1 MTPLTRTAPATRTEL
16 RQPRSAF
23 TLIELL
29 VVIGILLALA
39 ATTLVVWNSTADNDR
54 VRSAARQLQSA
65 LLGARD
71 RAIFAQK
78 FVTEANRPTSR
89 GLRLLRVRGALAV
102 NEMTF
107 VEANDPVEWTGAEPT
122 LPTLQNPNL
131 ARLFRRNS
139 NGSSNPSFD
148 PADTIDLLIEPANEV
163 GTFDRLKALG
173 LIQEGATR
181 VQLNETPRN
190 WRQFSFKQTDLVT
203 DLPSGR
209 VRLIPDVAP
218 GASGMRNF
226 EATSTMQ
233 YLPDPPNPPNTPN
246 PDYDKELAYRNVEVK
261 IEIRPTPIANEAVL
275 RLPAGMGI
283 SLSIAEDHNFNG
295 VIDPGEDTNNNCV
308 LDGGEDANGNGVLD
322 KEDANCNGVL
332 DGQGSQFSLAG
343 LFTPPDPILPT
354 DPPGPQEF
362 DIMFSPRGTVTGPL
376 AAQGLI
382 LFLIGSLEDI
392 ERGIDP
398 RWVDA
403 TLLPAPVQ
411 TVLADNP
418 ARNNWV
424 VLCIYPQT
432 GYVVTSPLDLRDEFN
447 NQTGASG
454 ADGYADDIF
463 RFARAGET
471 ANR

>member
-1 MTPLTRTAPATRTEL
+1 MRPLTRIESEVVSTRDNN
-16 RQPRSAF
+16 RAAF

-39 ATTLVVWNSTADNDR
+39 ATTLVVWNSTADSDR

-78 FVTEANRPTSR
+78 FVGDTNRPTAR
-89 GLRLLRVRGALAV
+89 GLRLLRSRGALAV
-102 NEMTF
+102 VEMTF
-107 VEANDPVEWTGAEPT
+107 VEANDPVEWTGAEPV
-122 LPTLQNPNL
+122 PPFNAGNPIQSQNL
-131 ARLFRRNS
+131 AELLRFNV
-139 NGSSNPSFD
+139 NGSSNPSYD
-148 PADTIDLLIEPANEV
+148 PSDPIEILVEPSAETS
-163 GTFDRLKALG
+163 TFTRLKALG

-181 VQLNETPRN
+181 IQLNETPST
-190 WRQFSFKQTDLVT
+190 WRQFSFKERDLMT
-203 DLPSGR
+203 DLPSGQ

-218 GASGMRNF
+218 AASGMRSF
-226 EATSTMQ
+226 ESTSTSQ

-246 PDYDKELAYRNVEVK
+246 PDYNRLRAYRNVEVK

-283 SLSIAEDHNFNG
+283 SLSIAEDADFDG
-295 VIDPGEDTNNNCV
+295 VIDAGEDK
-308 LDGGEDANGNGVLD
+308 NG
-322 KEDANCNGVL
+322 NGVL

-343 LFTPPDPILPT
+343 LFTPPDT
-354 DPPGPQEF
+354 TAPQEF

-411 TVLADNP
+411 TKLADNP

>member
-1 MTPLTRTAPATRTEL
+1 MTPLTRMTPATRTE
-16 RQPRSAF
+16 RSQPRSAF

-283 SLSIAEDHNFNG
+283 SLSIAEDADFDG
-295 VIDPGEDTNNNCV
+295 VIDAGEDK
-308 LDGGEDANGNGVLD
+308 NG
-322 KEDANCNGVL
+322 NGVL

-343 LFTPPDPILPT
+343 LFTPPDT
-354 DPPGPQEF
+354 TAPQEF